1 MSINNNYKVSYDT
14 LNENEP
20 MVAIITEE
28 QAIELFGQTFDEYG
42 SLFYPVQDFYDRW
55 VISEIEVTYN
65 TNTDFPWVNSLPLVP
80 WVPKEELPWW

>member
-28 QAIELFGQTFDEYG
+28 QAIELFGQSFDEYG

-55 VISEIEVTYN
+55 VISEVEVTYN
-65 TNTDFPWVNSLPLVP
+65 TNTDFAWVNSLPLVP

>member
-1 MSINNNYKVSYDT
+1 MEKKVLKADYVVK
-14 LNENEP
+14 NESVIL
-20 MVAIITEE
+20 VAIITEE
-28 QAIELFGQTFDEYG
+28 QAIELFGQTFDECG

-80 WVPKEELPWW
+80 WIPKEELPWW

>member
-1 MSINNNYKVSYDT
+1 MPNNYKVSYDT

-28 QAIELFGQTFDEYG
+28 QAIELFGQTFDECG
-42 SLFYPVQDFYDRW
+42 SLFYPVQDFYNRW

-65 TNTDFPWVNSLPLVP
+65 TNTNFPWVNSLPLIP
-80 WVPKEELPWW
+80 WVPKEEIPWW